1 MTSWKTIALV
11 ASLLLIVSKLS
22 YDYGARRAVE
32 GVGLIEYHFRVVDA
46 ESGETIPTYS
56 FTFPNT
62 QFLSNGDEAA
72 FPRYSTQRQSE
83 KFSIFYSIA
92 DGPLE
97 ITIGADGF
105 SDQSITLNCE
115 SGYRSGSGPL
125 PIDLA
130 TIALKRGA
138 QQVAAPNP

>member
-11 ASLLLIVSKLS
+11 ASLVLIVSKLS

-32 GVGLIEYHFRVVDA
+32 EVGLIEYHFRVVDA
-46 ESGETIPTYS
+46 ESGESIPDYS

-62 QFLSNGDEAA
+62 QFLSNGAEGA

-83 KFSIFYSIA
+83 QFSIFYSIA
-92 DGPLE
+92 DGPLG

-105 SDQSITLNCE
+105 NDQSITLNCD
-115 SGYRSGSGPL
+115 SGYRSSSGSL

-130 TIALKRGA
+130 TIALKKEA